1 MEATHP
7 HTSSND
13 MTNVLTGIL
22 IATGL
27 AFRLTIVNPHQLYD
41 ALFKILSLVPVF
53 MAIVINYPKFTQRL
67 NTFKATFRRKKH
79 SKKRA
84 NK

>member
-7 HTSSND
+7 HTSNDD

-41 ALFKILSLVPVF
+41 ALFKILSLLPVF
-53 MAIVINYPKFTQRL
+53 MAIVINYPKFAQRL
-67 NTFKATFRRKKH
+67 SSWRRRKP

-84 NK
+84 SK